1 MPGKRI
7 TKWIAILAAVAVS
20 IWLVN
25 PTWAESG
32 CHKTKGKSGG
42 SNLTVQTDHPTE

>member
-7 TKWIAILAAVAVS
+7 TKWIAILAAVTVS

-32 CHKTKGKSGG
+32 CHKIKGKSGG
-42 SNLTVQTDHPTE
+42 SNQTILTDQSKA

>member
-7 TKWIAILAAVAVS
+7 TKWIAILAAVTVS
-20 IWLVN
+20 FWLVN

-32 CHKTKGKSGG
+32 CHKTKSKSGG
-42 SNLTVQTDHPTE
+42 SSLTVQTDHIHE